1 MLIGGIQNVS
11 ATPPGR
17 RRSHQILRFLFLFT
31 FAFVIFIFIP
41 LTSLYRLTSAD
52 SSGPVK

>member
-17 RRSHQILRFLFLFT
+17 RRSHQILRFIFTFT
-31 FAFVIFIFIP
+31 FALAFFIP
-41 LTSLYRLTSAD
+41 LISLYSFTSVY
-52 SSGPVK
+52 SSGPTY

>member
-17 RRSHQILRFLFLFT
+17 RRSHQIPHFLFT
-31 FAFVIFIFIP
+31 FIFIIVIP
-41 LTSLYRLTSAD
+41 LTPLYRLTSVD
-52 SSGPVK
+52 SSGPTK